1 MPPLT
6 DAAIRR
12 AKPGAKPARMLDSA
26 GLYLEVSPKGGKYW
40 RQRRLA
46 HVYPDAGPADAR
58 AALRPRTRDCTAV
71 TPGAIVRWAQ
81 KALGPGRGGM
91 TWSTAPSTLFLTRT
105 AGR

>member
-58 AALRPRTRDCTAV
+58 AALRPRTRDFHRPHARPLSCAGHRR
-71 TPGAIVRWAQ
+71 PSAQ
-81 KALGPGRGGM
+81 CEEA
-91 TWSTAPSTLFLTRT
+91 
-105 AGR
+105 